1 MATRGVRSVEDDDPH
16 LGKVLGFMRLLWAID
31 HGLQSLSKRMDA
43 RIGVTGPQRLA
54 LRILGRFPG
63 IPAGRLAEILK
74 VHPSTL
80 TGVLRRLEE
89 RGLVERR
96 SDENDRRRALLTLTN
111 AGRLID
117 AQRHGTVE
125 AALRNVLQRLPPQ
138 KVAAAEDVLAAI
150 AAELEKGAQR

>member
-1 MATRGVRSVEDDDPH
+1 MPTATRVERNHDDPQ
-16 LGKVLGFMRLLWAID
+16 LGKVLGFMRLLWSID
-31 HGLQSLSKRMDA
+31 HGLQSLSKRMDT

-80 TGVLRRLEE
+80 TGIIRRLEA

-96 SDENDRRRALLTLTN
+96 ADATDRRRALLTLTA
-111 AGRLID
+111 AGKRID
-117 AQRHGTVE
+117 AQRQGTVE
-125 AALRNVLQRLPPQ
+125 GAVRQALARLPAQ
-138 KVAAAEDVLAAI
+138 KIAVAEEVLAAI
-150 AAELEKGAQR
+150 GAELET